1 MQTFNAASNTE
12 VRDKDQTP
20 EAPSPPVGGGGSD
33 TEGDGLA
40 DKAPQNPST
49 IEFQPRDLDE
59 HPRTPVTAKPMAPAA
74 GHSPLPPQAQ
84 GDVGYAL

>member
-1 MQTFNAASNTE
+1 MQTFNTASNTE
-12 VRDKDQTP
+12 GRDKEQTP

-33 TEGDGLA
+33 TEADGLA
-40 DKAPQNPST
+40 DKALQNPST

-59 HPRTPVTAKPMAPAA
+59 QPRTPVTAKPMVTTA
-74 GHSPLPPQAQ
+74 GHSPLPPQTQ